1 MHKSMSELKGKKGG
15 REDGREGG
23 RKEGWIPKGQSVS
36 AVKPEQWALSDASTT
51 WVISYLD
58 AGCGGEHLHVYL
70 GKETWP

>member
-36 AVKPEQWALSDASTT
+36 AVKPEQ
-51 WVISYLD
+51 
-58 AGCGGEHLHVYL
+58 
-70 GKETWP
+70 